1 MSDVSHGRGMTLAA
15 VTHEG
20 KTECVIDE
28 FVLLNVFCRLANSYL
43 YIFDAAKVVI
53 ILHMTLHSFIFLFDF
68 RCLRRVFRLLMLN
81 ERKNMRD
88 CSCHNIEKL

>member
-1 MSDVSHGRGMTLAA
+1 MRQGMTLAA
-15 VTHEG
+15 IANES
-20 KTECVIDE
+20 KAECVIDE

-53 ILHMTLHSFIFLFDF
+53 ILHIALHSFIFLFDF
-68 RCLRRVFRLLMLN
+68 LCLRSVFQLLMLN
-81 ERKNMRD
+81 ERKNLGD